1 MPKSKIC
8 LPDINVWI
16 ALASDL
22 HTHHLSAEEWF
33 SSLESRSVAFCR
45 VTQLG
50 FLRLVSN
57 PRVMG
62 TDSVSQR
69 EAWKLYEHM
78 SRDERVF
85 FASEPAGIEEIWK
98 PISLSLLS
106 GINLWT
112 DAYLAAFAQA
122 HSWILVTFD
131 KDFSRLRA
139 SGFPVALLE

>member
-22 HTHHLSAEEWF
+22 HTHHLSAEAWF

-45 VTQLG
+45 VTQMG

-62 TDSVSQR
+62 TDSVSQG

-85 FASEPAGIEEIWK
+85 FASEPAGVEEIWK
-98 PISLSLLS
+98 PVSLSLLS
-106 GINLWT
+106 GTNLWT
-112 DAYLAAFAQA
+112 NAYLAAFAQA
-122 HSWILVTFD
+122 HSWTLVTFD
-131 KDFSRLRA
+131 KDFRRLRT
-139 SGFPVALLE
+139 SGFPVTLLE

>member
-8 LPDINVWI
+8 LPDSNVWI

-22 HTHHLSAEEWF
+22 HTHHFSAKVWF
-33 SSLESRSVAFCR
+33 SSQESRSVAFCR
-45 VTQLG
+45 VTQMG

-69 EAWKLYEHM
+69 EAWKLYEQI

-85 FASEPAGIEEIWK
+85 FASEPPGVEEIWK
-98 PISLSLLS
+98 PVSLSLLS
-106 GINLWT
+106 GTNLWT

-122 HSWILVTFD
+122 HSWTLATFD
-131 KDFSRLRA
+131 KDFSRLQA
-139 SGFPVALLE
+139 SGFPVTLLE